1 MIRLSKF
8 LSLFVPKKTDKERVK
23 GKSRM
28 KYYTKDNVKFVT
40 WKYDAGIPCFYLNKS
55 VNIVKVLLLNDS
67 RKLQGFFCRG
77 YFVKNI
83 LKKNKKK
90 FLPGNFYQF
99 IYKLV
104 YVGYK
109 IENGK
114 RLKMYQLKQM
124 AFYPEVR

>member
-1 MIRLSKF
+1 MNTRKGKTLRYISKDGVKF
-8 LSLFVPKKTDKERVK
+8 TTWKYSACEYCFYLDKKTD
-23 GKSRM
+23 
-28 KYYTKDNVKFVT
+28 
-40 WKYDAGIPCFYLNKS
+40 
-55 VNIVKVLLLNDS
+55 IVKTLLLSDS
-67 RKLQGFFCRG
+67 ERIQGFFYKG

-83 LKKNKKK
+83 LKPQKQK

-109 IENGK
+109 MENGE

>member
-1 MIRLSKF
+1 MDTRKGKTLRYVSKDGVKF
-8 LSLFVPKKTDKERVK
+8 TTWKYSTCEYCFYLDKKTD
-23 GKSRM
+23 
-28 KYYTKDNVKFVT
+28 
-40 WKYDAGIPCFYLNKS
+40 
-55 VNIVKVLLLNDS
+55 IVKTLLLSDS
-67 RKLQGFFCRG
+67 ERIQGFFYKG

-83 LKKNKKK
+83 LKPQKQK

-124 AFYPEVR
+124 AFYPEVPYKYVSLCTFGTK

>member
-1 MIRLSKF
+1 MIRLNKF
-8 LSLFVPKKTDKERVK
+8 LSLFVSKRQIRK
-23 GKSRM
+23 GKNRM
-28 KYYTKDNVKFVT
+28 KYCTKDNVKFVT
-40 WKYDAGIPCFYLNKS
+40 WKYNAGVPCFYLNKS
-55 VNIVKVLLLNDS
+55 VDIVNVLLLNDS
-67 RKLQGFFCRG
+67 ERIQGFFYKG

-83 LKKNKKK
+83 LKPQKQK

>member
-1 MIRLSKF
+1 M
-8 LSLFVPKKTDKERVK
+8 E
-23 GKSRM
+23 SR
-28 KYYTKDNVKFVT
+28 KLRYVTKDGVKFVT
-40 WKYDAGIPCFYLNKS
+40 WKYSTCEYCFYLDKKTD
-55 VNIVKVLLLNDS
+55 IVKTLLLSDS
-67 RKLQGFFCRG
+67 ERIQGFFYKG

-83 LKKNKKK
+83 LKPQKQK

-99 IYKLV
+99 IHKLI

-124 AFYPEVR
+124 AFYPEVW

>member
-55 VNIVKVLLLNDS
+55 VNIVKVLLLSDS
-67 RKLQGFFCRG
+67 DRMQGFFYKG

-83 LKKNKKK
+83 LKPQKQK

-99 IYKLV
+99 IYKLI